1 MQIMTAKDAKTHF
14 GELMD
19 AMQREPVLITKNNR
33 PVGAFVSLEDLQG
46 THIAELFIEKEE
58 GHDEYVK
65 AKVMEALTKLK
76 NGETQGSPKDDV
88 HARVMEKVR
97 QRLTN
102 KK

>member
-1 MQIMTAKDAKTHF
+1 MQIMTAKDAKTRF

-19 AMQREPVLITKNNR
+19 TMQREPVLITKNNR

-46 THIAELFIEKEE
+46 THIADLFSEKEE

-65 AKVMEALTKLK
+65 AKVMEALTNLK
-76 NGETQGSPKDDV
+76 NGKTKGSPKDEV

-97 QRLTN
+97 LRLAN
-102 KK
+102 KN

>member
-19 AMQREPVLITKNNR
+19 TMQREPVLITKNNR

-46 THIAELFIEKEE
+46 THIAELFAEKEE
-58 GHDEYVK
+58 GHDEWVK
-65 AKVMEALTKLK
+65 AQVMEAMARKDSGQT
-76 NGETQGSPKDDV
+76 TSSPMHEV

-97 QRLTN
+97 ARMRSTR
-102 KK
+102 

>member
-1 MQIMTAKDAKTHF
+1 MQIMTAKDAKTRF

-46 THIAELFIEKEE
+46 THIVELFSEKEE
-58 GHDEYVK
+58 GHDEWVK
-65 AKVMEALTKLK
+65 AKVMEALTNLK
-76 NGETQGSPKDDV
+76 NEGPKGSPKDEV
-88 HARVMEKVR
+88 HARVMGKVR
-97 QRLTN
+97 LRLAN

>member
-1 MQIMTAKDAKTHF
+1 MTAKDAKTHF

-19 AMQREPVLITKNNR
+19 TMQREPVLITKNSR

-46 THIAELFIEKEE
+46 THIAELFAEKEE
-58 GHDEYVK
+58 GHDEYVI
-65 AKVMEALTKLK
+65 AKVMEALTHLK
-76 NGETQGSPKDDV
+76 NGGAKGSSKDEV

-97 QRLTN
+97 LRLTN